1 VRSLTDTRVF
11 NRPGVVTHG
20 WYWLARSVDIRRGRV
35 KALRLL
41 GRDLAVYRGAD
52 GKVVALDAYCAHMGA
67 HLAEGKVEGNALRCF
82 FHHWRYRADGSCDHI
97 PALAGAP
104 AECIGVNSHVV
115 CERFGLAWLWIG
127 DDASHPLPAPPELVG
142 AEVDSMLANRFEKN
156 CHPSVVLVNAI
167 DEQHFHSVHNLPGS
181 ILRMQAVA
189 CGTHNMQFRN
199 SGTLPRERW
208 LGRLLARFYR
218 DVLTYHLSYWYGCL
232 GTVTFGPDFL
242 HLHLMFALRQGEAG
256 NTEGQ
261 TIVLTRRRRG
271 PLGWLI
277 NRAILIATALGARY
291 FAYGDTRVFQSVRF
305 KFQHPLAADA
315 SVIAFIR
322 HLEQQ
327 PVARWLADAVLPAPA
342 PRITPLRRAGRE

>member
-1 VRSLTDTRVF
+1 MTSLSDTRVF

-20 WYWLARSVDIRRGRV
+20 WYWLARSAEIRRGRV

-41 GRDLAVYRGAD
+41 GRDLAVYRGED
-52 GKVVALDAYCAHMGA
+52 GRVVALDAYCAHMGA

-82 FHHWRYRADGSCDHI
+82 FHHWRYQADGRCDHI
-97 PALAGAP
+97 PCLGGAP
-104 AECIGVNSHVV
+104 AERIRVASHVV
-115 CERFGLAWLWIG
+115 CEHYGLVWLWIG
-127 DDASHPLPAPPELVG
+127 ADASHALPAPPELAGV
-142 AEVDSMLANRFEKN
+142 EVDTMLANRFTKN

-181 ILRMQAVA
+181 ILRMQSVA
-189 CGTHNMQFRN
+189 CGAHNMQFRN
-199 SGTLPRERW
+199 SGTLPREHW
-208 LGRLLARFYR
+208 LGQLLARFYR
-218 DVLTYHLSYWYGCL
+218 DVLTYHLSYWYGSL

-242 HLHLMFALRQGEAG
+242 HFHVMFALRQAEAG

-271 PLGWLI
+271 LLGWLV
-277 NRAILIATALGARY
+277 NRAILVFTVIAARY
-291 FAYGDTRVFQSVRF
+291 FAYGDTRVFQTIRF
-305 KFQHPLAADA
+305 NFQHPLAADA

-327 PVARWLADAVLPAPA
+327 PVAQWDADPARIAPA
-342 PRITPLRRAGRE
+342 ERVAPLRRMARE